1 MSGKVETYDWAIR
14 ELIASR
20 TAAIDGLREILEVCT
35 DRPDEALSVVLDN
48 ADKALE
54 QSEKIHAALMLRLM
68 TGHGQ

>member
-35 DRPDEALSVVLDN
+35 DRPDEAILVVLDN

-54 QSEKIHAALMLRLM
+54 QSEKIHTALMLRLM
-68 TGHGQ
+68 SLGAP